1 MTVISG
7 ESPLAVTRLA
17 DVTQTQPREKVA
29 PYPWIIGPA
38 FDWIFVTGGGVL
50 LLVLANWAFLG
61 WRVPIN
67 TNDTASLVL
76 LTCLFLS
83 QHLFADS
90 HNTATYLRLWGSSI
104 DRDRFKFHRT
114 WLVYITLALFAA
126 GLIWPVVVSYL
137 VFAYLLAV
145 FWHYAAQA
153 FGMALIYCYKRGY
166 RLTVGEKRIFKAFIL
181 CMSGMVILRML
192 SVTLYRPV
200 NFFGVPMPTW
210 PVLPEFLYHAAM
222 AITAVLLVGF
232 VGVILRKLF
241 YERRMMPLPAIAIVA
256 TVAMLGLSSAGAN
269 YMLWFYVPG
278 FFHGSQYI
286 AVSLAY
292 RLKEEGLG
300 ENVSNRQIAKV
311 VTGPRGRA
319 YLGLVVV
326 LGGFFYIVVPYFFGQ
341 LGFQY
346 AIVAGLCLACINF
359 HHFITDAAIWRMR
372 DSRCREILIA

>member
-1 MTVISG
+1 MAETHDAPSAPVSQA
-7 ESPLAVTRLA
+7 PAKV
-17 DVTQTQPREKVA
+17 QPYR
-29 PYPWIIGPA
+29 WIVGPV
-38 FDWIFVTGGGVL
+38 FDWLFVCGGGVL
-50 LLVLANWAFLG
+50 LLVVFNIAFLG
-61 WRVPIN
+61 WTVPIT

-104 DRDRFKFHRT
+104 DRERFEFHRT

-137 VFAYLLAV
+137 VFAYLLTV

-166 RLTVGEKRIFKAFIL
+166 RLSVIEKRIFKGFIL

-192 SVTLYRPV
+192 SLAEYRPI
-200 NFFGVPMPTW
+200 NFFGVPIPGW
-210 PVLPEFLYHAAM
+210 PVLPEFLYHLSM
-222 AITAVLLVGF
+222 AITAVLMVGF
-232 VGVILRKLF
+232 VGVIVRKLVI
-241 YERRMMPLPAIAIVA
+241 EGKMMPLPSIAIVA
-256 TVAMLGLSSAGAN
+256 TVALLGLSSASAN
-269 YMLWFYVPG
+269 SMLWFYVPG

-311 VTGPRGRA
+311 VTGPRGRK
-319 YLGLVVV
+319 YLGLVIV
-326 LGGFFYIVVPYFFGQ
+326 LGGFFYIVIPYFFGQ
-341 LGFQY
+341 LGFSY
-346 AIVAGLCLACINF
+346 AIVAGLTLACINF

-372 DSRCREILIA
+372 DQRCREILIA